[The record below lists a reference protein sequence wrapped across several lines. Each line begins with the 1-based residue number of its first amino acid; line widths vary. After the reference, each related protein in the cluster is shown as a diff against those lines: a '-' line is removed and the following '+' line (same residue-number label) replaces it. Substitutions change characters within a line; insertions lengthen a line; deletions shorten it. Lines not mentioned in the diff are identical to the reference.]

1 MKILLDECVTRKL
14 KPFLTEY
21 EVHTVAECGWN
32 GIKNGTLM
40 GLCREHAF
48 DVLVTIDK
56 NMVFQQHLKDLPVC
70 IIVLNSITSKLEE
83 LVTFL
88 PALKSILSSLEPS
101 KAYVINAP

>member
-1 MKILLDECVTRKL
+1 MKILLDECATRKL
-14 KPFLTEY
+14 KPFLAEY
-21 EVHTVAECGWN
+21 EVYTVAECGWS
-32 GIKNGTLM
+32 GIKNGKLM

-56 NMVFQQHLKDLPVC
+56 NMVFQQHLKDLPIC
-70 IIVLNSITSKLEE
+70 IIVLNTTTSKLEE

-88 PALKSILSSLEPS
+88 PALKSMLSSLEPS